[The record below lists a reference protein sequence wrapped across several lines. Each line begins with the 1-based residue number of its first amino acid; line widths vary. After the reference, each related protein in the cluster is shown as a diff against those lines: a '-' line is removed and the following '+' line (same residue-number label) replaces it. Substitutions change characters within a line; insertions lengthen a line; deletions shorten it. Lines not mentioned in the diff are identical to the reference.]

1 MDHQEIKRKI
11 LAVLATLD
19 EIDVCGRKSVGKMA
33 AVMQYLEAMAEE
45 MDKPSGLEAITA
57 VNEAATGENKA

>member
-33 AVMQYLEAMAEE
+33 AVMQYLETMAQELDRP
-45 MDKPSGLEAITA
+45 DKAASLAANVAEA
-57 VNEAATGENKA
+57 NKA